1 MGNLTSNQT
10 MRRERN
16 IDREPPRAREG
27 IHRAYQTPIPV
38 EPQAVAEELAAL
50 RRDAKTIVARALA
63 RGWAKPAVDNPKESA
78 T

>member
-10 MRRERN
+10 MRRERQ

-27 IHRAYQTPIPV
+27 IHRAYRVPILV
-38 EPQAVAEELAAL
+38 EPQAVAEELDRL
-50 RRDAKTIVARALA
+50 KRDAKAIVARAILK
-63 RGWAKPAVDNPKESA
+63 GWAKPAVDNPANPA